1 MIFNRPFKT
10 DWLFDVEI
18 LMRIN
23 NAFPAHDI
31 IFEYPLNEWAHKS
44 DSKIIY
50 RDLFS
55 IIKGI
60 IKLFCFK
67 I

>member
-31 IFEYPLNEWAHKS
+31 IFEYPFNEWVHKS
-44 DSKIIY
+44 DSKITY

-55 IIKGI
+55 IIKET